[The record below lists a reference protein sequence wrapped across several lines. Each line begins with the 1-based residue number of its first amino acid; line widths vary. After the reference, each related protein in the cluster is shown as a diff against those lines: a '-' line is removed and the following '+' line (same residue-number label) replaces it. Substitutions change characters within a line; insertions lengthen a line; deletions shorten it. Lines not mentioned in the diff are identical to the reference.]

1 MINTRNSDAMLAR
14 LLVLRLR
21 GGMRHRW
28 QELKTLRGLLF
39 LCVTIAVIALLMRQ
53 TALPDNPLGGVM
65 QQDPQ
70 QLRAQLALYMPYG
83 LLAACLLTVLTSSGP
98 AIHFSPSEINLLFT
112 APFSRAALLLYKMC
126 FYVFGALL
134 SALLITLL
142 VPTFTGSLLAT
153 FLGAF
158 LVLVFIQ
165 LFSAVLGL
173 TARQLVKCCIPRLK
187 RSHLFIL
194 LGVLVAAVFAGLSL
208 FTGNLAEGLQ
218 LFQSSLPGRMLLA
231 PFAIFTKIFTAGSV
245 YPGVLGWALA
255 GLAINIVLFGL
266 IVRLDRH
273 AYEASVTA
281 SLKLHQRWMQAKRSG
296 LLWGTQPVVA
306 RTSRRP
312 PVLGGIGPLAW
323 RQLLA
328 ALRRSRKAL
337 LTFLTMA
344 LLAGPVLVTAAAGI
358 SVWSRIGFVF
368 FVAVYVLPRTLV
380 FDFRSDLE
388 TMENFKALPL
398 RPWKLCVGQLVAPV
412 LLTSL
417 VELILLCSAAV
428 FLEGTPRLV
437 LLVMVPFLVPF
448 NLLLY
453 GLENLMFLLFPTPL
467 VPVGRVDFDFLGRTM
482 VEFSVKTALLL
493 GGCGLAATAGTLV
506 LNATG
511 RNWSAFAVVTW
522 WVLMLVALLLLPLM
536 SRAYSRFD
544 ISRG

>member
-1 MINTRNSDAMLAR
+1 MLVR
-14 LLVLRLR
+14 LLLLRLR
-21 GGMRHRW
+21 GGIRHRW
-28 QELKTLRGLLF
+28 QELKTLRGVLF
-39 LCVTIAVIALLMRQ
+39 LCVTIAVIGLLMQQ
-53 TALPDNPLGGVM
+53 TALPDNPLGGAV

-70 QLRAQLALYMPYG
+70 QLRAQLALYMPFG
-83 LLAACLLTVLTSSGP
+83 LLGACLLTVLTSSGP

-112 APFSRAALLLYKMC
+112 APFNRSALLFYKMC

-173 TARQLVKCCIPRLK
+173 AGRQLVKSWLPWLK
-187 RSHLFIL
+187 RTHLFIL
-194 LGVLVAAVFAGLSL
+194 LGVLIVAVFAWLSL
-208 FTGNLAEGLQ
+208 FTGRLAEGLQ
-218 LFQSSLPGRMLLA
+218 LFQSSLPGRVVLA
-231 PFAIFTKIFTAGSV
+231 PFEIFTRVFTAETV

-255 GLAINIVLFGL
+255 GLAINTVLFGL
-266 IVRLDRH
+266 IVRLDRY

-281 SLKLHQRWMQAKRSG
+281 SLKLHKRWIQAKRSG

-312 PVLGGIGPLAW
+312 PVLCGIGPLAW

-337 LTFLTMA
+337 LTFLALA
-344 LLAGPVLVTAAAGI
+344 LLAGPVLVMAAAGI
-358 SVWSRIGFVF
+358 SQWSRMGLVF
-368 FVAVYVLPRTLV
+368 FLAVYVLPRTLV

-417 VELILLCSAAV
+417 IELVLLCSAAL
-428 FLEGTPRLV
+428 FLQGTPRLV
-437 LLVMVPFLVPF
+437 LLAMVPFLVPF

-453 GLENLMFLLFPTPL
+453 GLENLLFLLFPTPL

-482 VEFSVKTALLL
+482 VEFAIKTALLL
-493 GGCGLAATAGTLV
+493 GGCGLAVAAGIQV

-511 RNWSAFAVVTW
+511 RNWLAFAIVTW
-522 WVLMLVALLLLPLM
+522 CVLTLIATVLLPLM
-536 SRAYSRFD
+536 SRAYARFD
-544 ISRG
+544 ISRH